1 MNITLNPAELAVAS
15 RAASKRNAANASIPA
30 WTPEQWVENVLQAE
44 LAATA
49 AAQEAE
55 LLDLMRPVGAEIAAA
70 AGGDIAKITA
80 ALETGKTAAL
90 KTLA

>member
-1 MNITLNPAELAVAS
+1 MNITLNSADLAVATI
-15 RAASKRNAANASIPA
+15 AASKRNAANADSPA
-30 WTPEQWVENVLQAE
+30 WTPERWAENVLRAE
-44 LAATA
+44 LISTA

-80 ALETGKTAAL
+80 ALEAGKTAAL
-90 KTLA
+90 ATLS